1 MGLINTD
8 NIEKNEYYSKL
19 RMMKTQ
25 KDEIN
30 SVKVEMANIKSDV
43 ADIKKLLMQLLE
55 STNG

>member
-30 SVKVEMANIKSDV
+30 SVKAEMANIKGDV